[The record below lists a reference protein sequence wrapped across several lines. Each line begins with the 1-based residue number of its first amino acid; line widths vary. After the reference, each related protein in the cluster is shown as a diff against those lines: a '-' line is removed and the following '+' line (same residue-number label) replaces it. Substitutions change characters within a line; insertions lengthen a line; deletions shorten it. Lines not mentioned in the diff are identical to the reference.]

1 MSVVHL
7 NEENFEKF
15 LDTELPVVVD
25 FWASWCGP
33 CQMMGPVFE
42 NLSKEFSEKIH
53 FAKINVDEEQAL
65 SSKFGIQGIPCLIVF
80 KNGEEF
86 DRIVGYNPE
95 DALREKLNSF
105 I

>member
-7 NEENFEKF
+7 NEDNFEEF
-15 LDTELPVVVD
+15 LDSDLPVVVD

-42 NLSKEFSEKIH
+42 NLSKEFSKKMR
-53 FAKINVDEEQAL
+53 FAKVNVDEEQIL

-80 KNGEEF
+80 KDGEEL

-95 DALREKLNSF
+95 DALREKLNSLL
-105 I
+105 